1 MTTPVPARRVGAALA
16 LLGAGIVDLGLVRG
30 AFPAPSGL
38 LALATGAGE
47 LVVVLVLLARG
58 PRPGR
63 TTAVPRA
70 GIALLLVATV
80 AGVAVPVASGVPL
93 SAGAAAAAALRV
105 ATACVLARPARVPAG
120 GPPPR
125 AGARL
130 VALFSVSV
138 VVAAVATFGLGGT
151 DAARHAVPH
160 GSHLPALGHLPG
172 HGAGHDGGPGTAP

>member
-1 MTTPVPARRVGAALA
+1 MTAPVPTRRAGAALA

-30 AFPAPSGL
+30 AFPAPAGL
-38 LALATGAGE
+38 LALATGAAE
-47 LVVVLVLLARG
+47 LSAALVLLARG

-63 TTAVPRA
+63 PTAVPRV

-80 AGVAVPVASGVPL
+80 AGVVVPVTSGVPL
-93 SAGAAAAAALRV
+93 SAGATAAAALRV
-105 ATACVLARPARVPAG
+105 ATACVLARPARVPAD
-120 GPPPR
+120 GPPAR

-151 DAARHAVPH
+151 DAAQRAVPH

-172 HGAGHDGGPGTAP
+172 HGPGHDGGSLDQP

>member
-1 MTTPVPARRVGAALA
+1 MTTPVPTRRVGAALA

-47 LVVVLVLLARG
+47 LVIALVLLARG

-63 TTAVPRA
+63 PTAVPHV

-80 AGVAVPVASGVPL
+80 AGMAVPVASGVPL

-105 ATACVLARPARVPAG
+105 ATACVLA
-120 GPPPR
+120 
-125 AGARL
+125 
-130 VALFSVSV
+130 
-138 VVAAVATFGLGGT
+138 
-151 DAARHAVPH
+151 
-160 GSHLPALGHLPG
+160 
-172 HGAGHDGGPGTAP
+172 